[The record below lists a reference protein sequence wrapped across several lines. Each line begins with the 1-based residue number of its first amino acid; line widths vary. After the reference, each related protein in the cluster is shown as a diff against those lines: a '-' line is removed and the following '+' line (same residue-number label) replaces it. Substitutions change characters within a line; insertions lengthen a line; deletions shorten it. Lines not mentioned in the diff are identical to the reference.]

1 MFHREK
7 KYFAFKFKV
16 TFVVIVKKKSHRI
29 REKFEAKHYFTD
41 ETCLT
46 GKFILAHFNSLI
58 FQFYGKYFLYNS
70 IGTGLCN
77 GSNVDRE

>member
-1 MFHREK
+1 MG
-7 KYFAFKFKV
+7 
-16 TFVVIVKKKSHRI
+16 I
-29 REKFEAKHYFTD
+29 KFEAKQYFTD